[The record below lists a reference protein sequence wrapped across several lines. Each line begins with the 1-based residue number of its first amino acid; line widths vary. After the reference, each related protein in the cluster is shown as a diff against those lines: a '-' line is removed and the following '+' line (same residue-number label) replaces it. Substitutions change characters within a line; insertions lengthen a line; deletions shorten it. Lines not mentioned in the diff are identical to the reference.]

1 MDKYDKNVPS
11 DYDGL
16 FQKAADANGVSYDLL
31 RKVAWTESRFQPTA
45 KSKTGP
51 LGMMQFTKATAKA
64 MGLNVTD
71 GPDDDRLVPELSINA
86 AAKHLAELVNKFD
99 GDELKAA
106 LAYNQGEGRLG
117 APQLE
122 AYTKGDFSAIS
133 EEGRNYMRNLMDVA
147 RSPMSGQLEE
157 FGGITP
163 KGKGIPSGVGL
174 GGIEVEGKRKVTD
187 VLPESTGLNI
197 KGIEQEAP
205 AKSFATDFW
214 DHHKQELSEYDARST
229 FFGFKKDVD
238 AEIHNSVLG
247 MAFRAG
253 RLDNSFDVFKDVIT
267 PTRWNSYVPTQEDL
281 EKLRNSGLPPS
292 YYGVVTGGDAETW
305 DDLIELAK
313 ENYEKDLQKADS
325 GIGAQ
330 LAAGVIGAA
339 FDPLSYVPLV
349 GVTGQGFKLL
359 NKALV
364 VGAESAA
371 INAASEGLRT
381 SIVGGDAHYT
391 GAILGGLMFGAGMS
405 AISDAVSSALRRS
418 KPEAEF
424 NNEFVGPLMR
434 MEARETAFNANSEDL
449 SKMATDNVKFDREYG
464 GVNYAPLDTE
474 PGAVVLPQGQI
485 LSDTNPLNPQT
496 LSEFEAI
503 NPERAA
509 RGISLGGFTEIG
521 YKTHRSDNATVRSI
535 ASDLVRSPTGME
547 SGSNGKFGSTADD
560 IHSRLSSNDNR
571 DWNLYYD
578 KMMEVMK
585 DPEFTVGAPKM
596 SRAESVEYI
605 DRKIALAIEHPE
617 LQANLSPKELDLM
630 RHVKG
635 HYDLKR
641 ELMENPAVFGN
652 ANAVSIFP
660 GSNNKGTYVPR
671 VYDTPSKNLRIQ
683 QLGSREA
690 FQEAIAESLLASYYL
705 RPATKARVDAHLR
718 EVYSDEFE
726 KATKGA
732 QAAAGA
738 ENFLRRQESVDTAS
752 NQMKLDDVATQ
763 ASDKVAELKDVL
775 TNAEK
780 RVADREKKLQ
790 NSKDRLASHEA
801 KLKEL
806 EEKLA
811 AKPNSKTIPVK
822 IESRKQMIET
832 QKSHVR
838 INTERLDYM
847 KGQADKVRDRIAK
860 ATTEAEAAAKLAADA
875 KNSKPAVKVGRQEF
889 APERPPVEA
898 KFDEEALLRQLAK
911 KYAMDSAYGISHS
924 DKFSASTVI
933 DENINGLVGIENN
946 NFLEA
951 RNLFDTDVP
960 TTLPDG
966 SQFSVDDIR
975 VFSQRILMP
984 AYDRR
989 VNGDIAIM
997 GSSGKTTKE
1006 LKDEIMALSKQAE
1019 GNGKLKGEVEALKDT
1034 VKILTGRARRSP
1046 EGALGTALRS
1056 LNDLTFFAKN
1066 FYMPLQNFT
1075 EIASMLVKGNVSA
1088 VAHGIPMINDLVN
1101 RRKPMRASEIKEL
1114 HSMVFGKELDQLIR
1128 PSREDHI
1135 RRLRESTDTN
1145 AVLANVVGT
1154 LRFGTQEL
1162 AARSPW
1168 TVMLNGTT
1176 NYIIDAARQGVLG
1189 DIASAVLSGTGAKF
1203 GKANYLKSASI
1214 SPEQW
1219 NGIKK
1224 LFRDHATRD
1233 SSGKFT
1239 IRDKRAFTYDP
1250 RTMDLWRLADKVA
1263 GETIMRPHKISSQD
1277 SVAYGAGVKMVMQ
1290 FKNFVIKSLNARFV
1304 RSFYEATKNNRAL
1317 DQALTH
1323 IVACGL
1329 AGGYYVGQAHLKA
1342 ASLQE
1347 DKRKEYLKLALDPK
1361 MIAHASISRSSHLGS
1376 PLSIYDMI
1384 AGVFGDDTYK
1394 YTRSTVLPKQPEE
1407 RDRTKAV
1414 TGRQVTGM
1422 ISGALGD
1429 QIPALGFAGQ
1439 VGGTALNAVS
1449 LLKAPNKATEMEF
1462 RTGMFNTMREIV
1474 PNDPITQQLIMK
1486 IYEANGINIKETPR
1500 K

>member
-1 MDKYDKNVPS
+1 MSYDKNKPS
-11 DYDGL
+11 EFDGL
-16 FQKAADANGVSYDLL
+16 FQKAADNHGVSYDLL
-31 RKVAWTESRFQPTA
+31 RKLAFNESSFNPKA
-45 KSKTGP
+45 KSPTGP
-51 LGMMQFTKATAKA
+51 KGLMQFTKGTATAL
-64 MGLNVTD
+64 GLKVTD
-71 GPDDDRLVPELSINA
+71 ADDDDRYNPELAVDA
-86 AAKHLAELVNKFD
+86 AARHLSDLIRKYD

-106 LAYNQGEGRLG
+106 LAYNQGEGRNG
-117 APQLE
+117 APQMQ
-122 AYTKGDFSAIS
+122 AYDKGDWASIS

-147 RSPMSGQLEE
+147 NSPRKGDLEA

-163 KGKGIPSGVGL
+163 KAKGIPSGDAFAGIGKKQTVG
-174 GGIEVEGKRKVTD
+174 TD
-187 VLPESTGLNI
+187 LPESTGF
-197 KGIEQEAP
+197 KVEGKEQKAP
-205 AKSFATDFW
+205 NVPYAKDFW
-214 DHHKQELSEYDARST
+214 EKTGTTLDEFNSRST
-229 FFGFKKDVD
+229 FFGIGD
-238 AEIHNSVLG
+238 ATSAELHNSVLG
-247 MAFRAG
+247 VAFRAARSDDG
-253 RLDNSFDVFKDVIT
+253 FDLFKDTIT
-267 PTRWNSYVPTQEDL
+267 PTRWNSHTWTPEEL
-281 EKLRNSGLPPS
+281 ERIRKEVKNPS
-292 YYGVVTGGDAETW
+292 YINVVTGGSPENLDA
-305 DDLIELAK
+305 LIKMAND
-313 ENYEKDLQKADS
+313 NYEMDARSADVGVGAKLTA
-325 GIGAQ
+325 GIVG
-330 LAAGVIGAA
+330 AGV
-339 FDPLSYVPLV
+339 DPLSYVPLV
-349 GVTGQGFKLL
+349 GVAGKGLKVV
-359 NKALV
+359 NKAFI
-364 VGAESAA
+364 VGTQSAGIA
-371 INAASEGLRT
+371 GASEGIRT
-381 SIVGGDAHYT
+381 SIAGGEAHY
-391 GAILGGLMFGAGMS
+391 ADAALGGLMFGAGMS
-405 AISDAVSSALRRS
+405 AISDAIAAGIRRS
-418 KPEAEF
+418 RGTEVVNDFAPIAHR
-424 NNEFVGPLMR
+424 L
-434 MEARETAFNANSEDL
+434 EARETALNSGGEDL
-449 SKMATDNVKFDREYG
+449 TRMPSENRVFDREYA
-464 GVNYAPLDTE
+464 GVEYSPLETE

-521 YKTHRSDNATVRSI
+521 YKTHRSDNAAVRSI
-535 ASDLVRSPTGME
+535 ARDLVRSPTGME
-547 SGSNGKFGSTADD
+547 SGSNGKFGSTGDD

-578 KMMEVMK
+578 KMKEVMK

-596 SRAESVEYI
+596 SKAEAVEYI
-605 DRKIALAIEHPE
+605 DRKTALAIEHPE
-617 LQANLSPKELDLM
+617 LQVNLSPTELDLM

-652 ANAVSIFP
+652 VKAVSIFP
-660 GSNNKGTYVPR
+660 GSRNKGTYIPR
-671 VYDTPSKNLRIQ
+671 VYDTQSKNLRIQ

-705 RPATKARVDAHLR
+705 RPATKARIAEHLM
-718 EVYSDEFE
+718 EVNGL
-726 KATKGA
+726 K
-732 QAAAGA
+732 
-738 ENFLRRQESVDTAS
+738 SV
-752 NQMKLDDVATQ
+752 NDVTH
-763 ASDKVAELKDVL
+763 D
-775 TNAEK
+775 
-780 RVADREKKLQ
+780 
-790 NSKDRLASHEA
+790 
-801 KLKEL
+801 
-806 EEKLA
+806 
-811 AKPNSKTIPVK
+811 
-822 IESRKQMIET
+822 M
-832 QKSHVR
+832 VR
-838 INTERLDYM
+838 
-847 KGQADKVRDRIAK
+847 
-860 ATTEAEAAAKLAADA
+860 
-875 KNSKPAVKVGRQEF
+875 
-889 APERPPVEA
+889 
-898 KFDEEALLRQLAK
+898 
-911 KYAMDSAYGISHS
+911 KYAMDNAYGISHS
-924 DKFSASTVI
+924 DQFSASSIV
-933 DENINGLVGIENN
+933 DENITGLVGIENN

-960 TTLPDG
+960 ITLPDG
-966 SQFSVDDIR
+966 SSFSVDDIR

-1006 LKDEIMALSKQAE
+1006 LKDEIMALSEQAK

-1056 LNDLTFFAKN
+1056 LNDLTYFAKN

-1114 HSMVFGKELDQLIR
+1114 HSMVFGKELDELIR

-1189 DIASAVLSGTGAKF
+1189 DIASTVLSGAGAKF

-1214 SPEQW
+1214 SPAQW
-1219 NGIKK
+1219 NGIKQ

-1263 GETIMRPHKISSQD
+1263 GETIMQPHKISSQD
-1277 SVAYGAGVKMVMQ
+1277 SVAYGAGAKMAMQ
-1290 FKNFVIKSLNARFV
+1290 FKNFVIKSLNSRFV

-1323 IVACGL
+1323 IISLGL
-1329 AGGYYVGQAHLKA
+1329 AGGYYVAQAHLKA
-1342 ASLQE
+1342 TSLQE
-1347 DKRKEYLKLALDPK
+1347 HKRKEYLKNALDPK

-1422 ISGALGD
+1422 INGALGD

-1439 VGGTALNAVS
+1439 VGGTALNAIS

-1486 IYEANGINIKETPR
+1486 IYEANGIRIKETP
-1500 K
+1500 KKQ

>member
-122 AYTKGDFSAIS
+122 AYSKGDFSAIS
-133 EEGRNYMRNLMDVA
+133 DEGRNYMRNLMDVA
-147 RSPMSGQLEE
+147 RSPMSGQLEA

-174 GGIEVEGKRKVTD
+174 GDIQVEGKRKVTD

-214 DHHKQELSEYDARST
+214 EHHKQELSEYDARST

-292 YYGVVTGGDAETW
+292 YYGVVTGGDADTW
-305 DDLIELAK
+305 DDLIKLAK

-349 GVTGQGFKLL
+349 GVTGKGFKLI

-364 VGAESAA
+364 VGAQSAA
-371 INAASEGLRT
+371 INMASEGLRT
-381 SIVGGDAHYT
+381 SIAGGEANYT
-391 GAILGGLMFGAGMS
+391 GAVLGGLVFGAGMS
-405 AISDAVSSALRRS
+405 AISDTIAAGLRRS
-418 KPEAEF
+418 KPESEF

-449 SKMATDNVKFDREYG
+449 SKMNTDGINFDREYG

-521 YKTHRSDNATVRSI
+521 YKTHRSDNAAVRAI
-535 ASDLVRSPTGME
+535 ANDLVRSPTGME

-560 IHSRLSSNDNR
+560 IHSRASSNDNR
-571 DWNLYYD
+571 DYNLYYD
-578 KMMEVMK
+578 KMREVMK

-596 SRAESVEYI
+596 SRAEAVEYI

-652 ANAVSIFP
+652 PKAVSIFP
-660 GSNNKGTYVPR
+660 GSRNKGTYIPR
-671 VYDTPSKNLRIQ
+671 VYDTQSKNFYIQ
-683 QLGSREA
+683 LLGSREA
-690 FQEAIAESLLASYYL
+690 FQEAIAGSHLASYYL
-705 RPATKARVDAHLR
+705 RPAVKARIDEHLM
-718 EVYSDEFE
+718 EVNGLKS
-726 KATKGA
+726 TK
-732 QAAAGA
+732 
-738 ENFLRRQESVDTAS
+738 EVT
-752 NQMKLDDVATQ
+752 
-763 ASDKVAELKDVL
+763 
-775 TNAEK
+775 
-780 RVADREKKLQ
+780 
-790 NSKDRLASHEA
+790 HEM
-801 KLKEL
+801 
-806 EEKLA
+806 
-811 AKPNSKTIPVK
+811 V
-822 IESRKQMIET
+822 RK
-832 QKSHVR
+832 H
-838 INTERLDYM
+838 
-847 KGQADKVRDRIAK
+847 
-860 ATTEAEAAAKLAADA
+860 
-875 KNSKPAVKVGRQEF
+875 
-889 APERPPVEA
+889 
-898 KFDEEALLRQLAK
+898 
-911 KYAMDSAYGISHS
+911 AMDKAYGISHT
-924 DKFSASTVI
+924 DQFSASSIV
-933 DENINGLVGIENN
+933 DENITGLVGIENN

-960 TTLPDG
+960 ITLPDG
-966 SQFSVDDIR
+966 SSFSVDDIR

-1006 LKDEIMALSKQAE
+1006 LKDEIMELSKQAE

-1046 EGALGTALRS
+1046 EGALETALRS

-1066 FYMPLQNFT
+1066 FYMPIMNFG
-1075 EIASMLVKGNVSA
+1075 EISAMLVKGNVSA
-1088 VAHGIPMINDLVN
+1088 VTHGIPMINDLVN

-1114 HSMVFGKELDQLIR
+1114 HSMVFGKELDQIIR

-1219 NGIKK
+1219 NGIKQ

-1239 IRDKRAFTYDP
+1239 IKDKRAFTYDP
-1250 RTMDLWRLADKVA
+1250 RTMDLWRLADRVA
-1263 GETIMRPHKISSQD
+1263 GETILRPHKISSQD

-1329 AGGYYVGQAHLKA
+1329 AGGLYVGQAHLKA

-1486 IYEANGINIKETPR
+1486 IYEANGIYVRETPR

>member
-11 DYDGL
+11 EYDGL

-147 RSPMSGQLEE
+147 RSPMSGQLEA

-163 KGKGIPSGVGL
+163 KGKGIPAEVGL
-174 GGIEVEGKRKVTD
+174 GDIQVEGMRKVTD
-187 VLPESTGLNI
+187 AIPESTGLDI

-305 DDLIELAK
+305 DDLIKLAK
-313 ENYEKDLQKADS
+313 ENYEKDLQRADS

-330 LAAGVIGAA
+330 LAAGIIGAA

-349 GVTGQGFKLL
+349 GVTGKGFKLI

-364 VGAESAA
+364 VGAQSAA
-371 INAASEGLRT
+371 INMASEGLRT
-381 SIVGGDAHYT
+381 SIAGGEANYT
-391 GAILGGLMFGAGMS
+391 GAVLGGLVFGAGMS
-405 AISDAVSSALRRS
+405 AISDTIAAGLRRS

-449 SKMATDNVKFDREYG
+449 SKMNTDSIKFDREYG

-496 LSEFEAI
+496 LSEFEAV

-596 SRAESVEYI
+596 SKAEAVEFI

-617 LQANLSPKELDLM
+617 MQANLSPKELDLM

-652 ANAVSIFP
+652 PKAVSIFP
-660 GSNNKGTYVPR
+660 GSRNKGTYIPR
-671 VYDTPSKNLRIQ
+671 VYDTQSKNLYIQ
-683 QLGSREA
+683 RLGSREA
-690 FQEAIAESLLASYYL
+690 LQEAIAESSLASYYL
-705 RPATKARVDAHLR
+705 RPEVKARIDEHLM
-718 EVYSDEFE
+718 EVNGLKS
-726 KATKGA
+726 TK
-732 QAAAGA
+732 
-738 ENFLRRQESVDTAS
+738 EVT
-752 NQMKLDDVATQ
+752 
-763 ASDKVAELKDVL
+763 
-775 TNAEK
+775 
-780 RVADREKKLQ
+780 
-790 NSKDRLASHEA
+790 HE
-801 KLKEL
+801 
-806 EEKLA
+806 
-811 AKPNSKTIPVK
+811 
-822 IESRKQMIET
+822 M
-832 QKSHVR
+832 VR
-838 INTERLDYM
+838 
-847 KGQADKVRDRIAK
+847 
-860 ATTEAEAAAKLAADA
+860 
-875 KNSKPAVKVGRQEF
+875 
-889 APERPPVEA
+889 
-898 KFDEEALLRQLAK
+898 
-911 KYAMDSAYGISHS
+911 KYAMDKAYGISHT
-924 DKFSASTVI
+924 DQFSSSSIV
-933 DENINGLVGIENN
+933 DENITGLVGIENN

-966 SQFSVDDIR
+966 STFSVDDIR

-1056 LNDLTFFAKN
+1056 LNDMTFFAKN

-1075 EIASMLVKGNVSA
+1075 EIAGMLVKGNVSA
-1088 VAHGIPMINDLVN
+1088 VTHGIPVINDWVN

-1219 NGIKK
+1219 NGIKQ

-1361 MIAHASISRSSHLGS
+1361 MIAHAAISRSSHLGS

-1486 IYEANGINIKETPR
+1486 IYEANGIYVRETPR

>member
-11 DYDGL
+11 EYDGL

-64 MGLNVTD
+64 MGLRVTD
-71 GPDDDRLVPELSINA
+71 GPDDDRLNPELAIDA
-86 AAKHLAELVNKFD
+86 AAKHLAGLVNKFD

-117 APQLE
+117 NPQLE

-147 RSPMSGQLEE
+147 RSPMSGQLEA

-163 KGKGIPSGVGL
+163 KGKGIPSDVGL
-174 GGIEVEGKRKVTD
+174 GDIQVEGKRKVTD
-187 VLPESTGLNI
+187 AIPESTGLDI

-214 DHHKQELSEYDARST
+214 DHHKQELSEYDDRSI
-229 FFGFKKDVD
+229 FFGFKDAAS
-238 AEIHNSVLG
+238 AEIDNSVLG

-253 RLDNSFDVFKDVIT
+253 RLDNGFDVFKDVIT
-267 PTRWNSYVPTQEDL
+267 PTRWNSYQPTKEDL
-281 EKLRNSGLPPS
+281 DKLRNSGLPPS
-292 YYGVVTGGDAETW
+292 YYSVVTGGDGENW
-305 DDLIELAK
+305 DDLINLAK
-313 ENYEKDLQKADS
+313 RNYENDLKKADA

-330 LAAGVIGAA
+330 LSAGIVGAA

-349 GVTGQGFKLL
+349 GVTGKGFKLI

-371 INAASEGLRT
+371 INMASEGLRT
-381 SIVGGDAHYT
+381 SIAGGEANYT
-391 GAILGGLMFGAGMS
+391 GAVLGGLVFGAGMS
-405 AISDAVSSALRRS
+405 AISDTIAAGLRRS

-434 MEARETAFNANSEDL
+434 MEARETAFNANSVDM
-449 SKMATDNVKFDREYG
+449 SKMNTDSVKFDREYS

-509 RGISLGGFTEIG
+509 RGISLGGFTELG
-521 YKTHRSDNATVRSI
+521 LKTLRSENTAVRSI
-535 ASDLVRSPTGME
+535 AGDLLRSPSGME

-560 IHSRLSSNDNR
+560 IHSRVSSNDNR

-578 KMMEVMK
+578 KMNEVLK

-596 SRAESVEYI
+596 SKAEAVEYI
-605 DRKIALAIEHPE
+605 DRKIGLVIEHPE
-617 LQANLSPKELDLM
+617 LQVNLSPKELDLM

-652 ANAVSIFP
+652 PKAVSIFP
-660 GSNNKGTYVPR
+660 GSRNEGTYIPR
-671 VYDTPSKNLRIQ
+671 VYDTQSKNFYIQ
-683 QLGSREA
+683 LLGSREA
-690 FQEAIAESLLASYYL
+690 FQEAIAGSSLASYYL
-705 RPATKARVDAHLR
+705 RPKVKARIDEHLMELNGLKSTE
-718 EVYSDEFE
+718 EV
-726 KATKGA
+726 T
-732 QAAAGA
+732 
-738 ENFLRRQESVDTAS
+738 
-752 NQMKLDDVATQ
+752 
-763 ASDKVAELKDVL
+763 
-775 TNAEK
+775 
-780 RVADREKKLQ
+780 
-790 NSKDRLASHEA
+790 HEM
-801 KLKEL
+801 
-806 EEKLA
+806 
-811 AKPNSKTIPVK
+811 V
-822 IESRKQMIET
+822 RK
-832 QKSHVR
+832 H
-838 INTERLDYM
+838 
-847 KGQADKVRDRIAK
+847 
-860 ATTEAEAAAKLAADA
+860 
-875 KNSKPAVKVGRQEF
+875 
-889 APERPPVEA
+889 
-898 KFDEEALLRQLAK
+898 
-911 KYAMDSAYGISHS
+911 AMDKAYGISHS
-924 DKFSASTVI
+924 DQFSASSIV
-933 DENINGLVGIENN
+933 DENITGLVGIENN

-960 TTLPDG
+960 ITLPDG
-966 SQFSVDDIR
+966 STFSVDDIR

-1006 LKDEIMALSKQAE
+1006 LKDEIMELSKQAE
-1019 GNGKLKGEVEALKDT
+1019 GNGQLKGEVEALKDT

-1075 EIASMLVKGNVSA
+1075 EIGAMLIKGNVSA
-1088 VAHGIPMINDLVN
+1088 VTHGIPMINDLVN

-1154 LRFGTQEL
+1154 IRFGTQEL

-1189 DIASAVLSGTGAKF
+1189 DIASAALSGAGAKF

-1219 NGIKK
+1219 NGIKQ
-1224 LFRDHATRD
+1224 LFRDHTTRD
-1233 SSGKFT
+1233 ANGKFT
-1239 IRDKRAFTYDP
+1239 IKDKMAFTYDP

-1304 RSFYEATKNNRAL
+1304 RSFYESTKNNRAL

-1323 IVACGL
+1323 IVSCGL
-1329 AGGYYVGQAHLKA
+1329 AGGYFVGQAHLKA
-1342 ASLQE
+1342 AALPE
-1347 DKRKEYLKLALDPK
+1347 DKRKEYLKMALDPK

-1394 YTRSTVLPKQPEE
+1394 YTRSTILPKQPEE

-1422 ISGALGD
+1422 ISGALGE

-1439 VGGTALNAVS
+1439 VGGTALNAIS

-1486 IYEANGINIKETPR
+1486 IYEANGIHIKETPR

>member
-147 RSPMSGQLEE
+147 RSPMSGQLEA

-163 KGKGIPSGVGL
+163 KGKGIPAEVGL
-174 GGIEVEGKRKVTD
+174 GDIQVEGKRKVTD

-305 DDLIELAK
+305 DDLIKLAK

-330 LAAGVIGAA
+330 IAAGVIGAA

-381 SIVGGDAHYT
+381 SIVGGDANYT

-405 AISDAVSSALRRS
+405 AISDAVSSALRRG

-424 NNEFVGPLMR
+424 NNEFIGPLMR
-434 MEARETAFNANSEDL
+434 MEARETAFNADSVDL
-449 SKMATDNVKFDREYG
+449 SKMSTDNVKFDREYG
-464 GVNYAPLDTE
+464 GVQYSHLDTE

-485 LSDTNPLNPQT
+485 LSDNNPLNPQT
-496 LSEFEAI
+496 LSEFEAV

-560 IHSRLSSNDNR
+560 IHSRVSSNDNR

-596 SRAESVEYI
+596 SRAEAVEYI
-605 DRKIALAIEHPE
+605 DRKIGLAIEHPE

-652 ANAVSIFP
+652 PKAVSIFP
-660 GSNNKGTYVPR
+660 ESRNKGTYIPR
-671 VYDTPSKNLRIQ
+671 VYDTQSKNFYIQ
-683 QLGSREA
+683 LLGSREA
-690 FQEAIAESLLASYYL
+690 FQEAIARSHLASYYL
-705 RPATKARVDAHLR
+705 RPAVKARIDEHLM
-718 EVYSDEFE
+718 EVNGLKS
-726 KATKGA
+726 TK
-732 QAAAGA
+732 
-738 ENFLRRQESVDTAS
+738 EVT
-752 NQMKLDDVATQ
+752 
-763 ASDKVAELKDVL
+763 
-775 TNAEK
+775 
-780 RVADREKKLQ
+780 
-790 NSKDRLASHEA
+790 HEM
-801 KLKEL
+801 
-806 EEKLA
+806 
-811 AKPNSKTIPVK
+811 V
-822 IESRKQMIET
+822 RK
-832 QKSHVR
+832 H
-838 INTERLDYM
+838 
-847 KGQADKVRDRIAK
+847 
-860 ATTEAEAAAKLAADA
+860 
-875 KNSKPAVKVGRQEF
+875 
-889 APERPPVEA
+889 
-898 KFDEEALLRQLAK
+898 
-911 KYAMDSAYGISHS
+911 AMDKAYGISHT
-924 DKFSASTVI
+924 DQFSASSIV
-933 DENINGLVGIENN
+933 DENITGLVGIENN

-966 SQFSVDDIR
+966 SQFCVDDIR

-1019 GNGKLKGEVEALKDT
+1019 GNGKLRGEVEALKDT

-1046 EGALGTALRS
+1046 EGAWGTALRS

-1066 FYMPLQNFT
+1066 FYMPIQNFA
-1075 EIASMLVKGNVSA
+1075 EIANMLVKGNVSA
-1088 VAHGIPMINDLVN
+1088 VAHGIPMINDWVN

-1145 AVLANVVGT
+1145 AVMANVVGT
-1154 LRFGTQEL
+1154 IRFGTQEL

-1189 DIASAVLSGTGAKF
+1189 DIASAVLSGSGAKF

-1219 NGIKK
+1219 SGIKQ
-1224 LFRDHATRD
+1224 LFRDHTTRD
-1233 SSGKFT
+1233 SNGKFT
-1239 IRDKRAFTYDP
+1239 IKDKRAFTYDP

-1263 GETIMRPHKISSQD
+1263 GETILRPHKISSQD

-1342 ASLQE
+1342 AALQE
-1347 DKRKEYLKLALDPK
+1347 DRRKEYLKLALDPK
-1361 MIAHASISRSSHLGS
+1361 MIAHASISRSSHLGA

-1394 YTRSTVLPKQPEE
+1394 YTRSTVLPKKPEE
-1407 RDRTKAV
+1407 LDRTKAV

-1486 IYEANGINIKETPR
+1486 IYEANGIYVRETP
-1500 K
+1500 KK